1 MHEHFEVVQ
10 VEPFVVEAVLASLD
24 LKAYHVAFVQAAS
37 ASSDADI
44 IQADL
49 RSTLV
54 AEYLGS
60 EHTLLISLH
69 MVSLRI
75 TTTTVA

>member
-10 VEPFVVEAVLASLD
+10 VEPFVVERLAVLASLD
-24 LKAYHVAFVQAAS
+24 LKAYHVAFVRAAS
-37 ASSDADI
+37 ASSKVDI

-49 RSTLV
+49 QSTLV

-60 EHTLLISLH
+60 DHT
-69 MVSLRI
+69 
-75 TTTTVA
+75 